1 MIVMFE
7 AVGLFVLGL
16 VLLALG
22 GDSIVKGASGLAQ
35 RFGASPFAAGLVLV
49 AFGTSLPELA
59 VNLQAVVRGQQALAL
74 GNAVGSNVV
83 NFGLTLGLA
92 ALAAPLLVRWRAL
105 APLLLV
111 LLLGTLAVIGLGLDG
126 VLSRGEGIVML
137 LAFVAVVA
145 YAIARTRSEA
155 PELQDA
161 IAAFAQTQ
169 THLGLNLVRVLI
181 ALVLM
186 HLGAYLIIGGDGLW
200 SLGASPALAAGF
212 GSPNAAIIGA
222 AMGLSPL
229 LTGLLPVAIGTALP
243 EAMAAVAAAR
253 RGQGDIVVGHVVGSS
268 LFNLLIVIGGMAAW
282 HSVPLPASF
291 VRFELPAAAV
301 FALMLYPMLR
311 GDLRVSKREGTIL
324 LVGLLGWIG
333 FEVLMLLR

>member
-1 MIVMFE
+1 MFE

-16 VLLALG
+16 LLLALG

-35 RFGASPFAAGLVLV
+35 RFGASPFAAGLILV

-59 VNLQAVVRGQQALAL
+59 VNLQAFVRGQQALAL
-74 GNAVGSNVV
+74 GNAVGSNVI

-105 APLLLV
+105 APLLVV
-111 LLLGTLAVIGLGLDG
+111 LLLGTVATIVLGLDG
-126 VLSRGEGIVML
+126 VLGRGEGLGML
-137 LAFVAVVA
+137 LVFVAVVA
-145 YAIARTRSEA
+145 FAAARTRREA

-161 IAAFAQTQ
+161 IAAFAMTQ

-181 ALVLM
+181 AVFLL
-186 HLGAYLIIGGDGLW
+186 HLGAYLIVGGNGLW
-200 SLGASPALAAGF
+200 SFGASPALSGGF

-243 EAMAAVAAAR
+243 EVAAAIAAAR
-253 RGQGDIVVGHVVGSS
+253 RGQGDIVAGHVIGSS
-268 LFNLLIVIGGMAAW
+268 LFNLLIVIGGMAALR
-282 HSVPLPASF
+282 SVPLPASF
-291 VRFELPAAAV
+291 VRFELPAAAA
-301 FALMLYPMLR
+301 FALMLYPMLK
-311 GDLRVSKREGTIL
+311 GDLRVSKREGAIL
-324 LVGLLGWIG
+324 LVALLVWVG
-333 FEVLMLLR
+333 FEIAMLRS

>member
-1 MIVMFE
+1 MFE

-16 VLLALG
+16 FLLALG

-59 VNLQAVVRGQQALAL
+59 VNLQAVLRGQQALAL

-92 ALAAPLLVRWRAL
+92 ALAAPLVVRWRAL
-105 APLLLV
+105 APLLAV
-111 LLLGTLAVIGLGLDG
+111 LLLGTLAVIGMGLDG
-126 VLSRGEGIVML
+126 ALSRVEGGVML
-137 LAFVAVVA
+137 VAFVAVVG
-145 YAIARTRSEA
+145 YAIVRTRREA
-155 PELQDA
+155 PELQEA
-161 IAAFAQTQ
+161 IAEFAQTQ

-181 ALVLM
+181 AALLL
-186 HLGAYLIIGGDGLW
+186 HLGAYLIVGGGGLW
-200 SLGASPALAAGF
+200 SLGAAAPAPGGGF

-222 AMGLSPL
+222 GLGLSPL

-243 EAMAAVAAAR
+243 EAAAAVAAAR
-253 RGQGDIVVGHVVGSS
+253 RGQGDIVVGHVIGSS
-268 LFNLLIVIGGMAAW
+268 LFNLLIVLGGMAAL
-282 HSVPLPASF
+282 HTVPLPESF

-311 GDLRVSKREGTIL
+311 GDLRISRREGAV
-324 LVGLLGWIG
+324 LVLALLGWIG
-333 FEVLMLLR
+333 FELLMLHR

>member
-1 MIVMFE
+1 MVE
-7 AVGLFVLGL
+7 AWGFFLLGL
-16 VLLALG
+16 AFLMLG
-22 GDSIVKGASGLAQ
+22 GDSVVKGASGLAKH
-35 RFGASPFAAGLVLV
+35 FALSPFTPGLVLV
-49 AFGTSLPELA
+49 AFATSIPELA
-59 VNLQAVVRGQQALAL
+59 VNARALAVGAQSLAL

-145 YAIARTRSEA
+145 YAIARTRREA

-181 ALVLM
+181 ALLLM
-186 HLGAYLIIGGDGLW
+186 HLGAYLIIGGNGLW

-212 GSPNAAIIGA
+212 GSPNAAIIG
-222 AMGLSPL
+222 
-229 LTGLLPVAIGTALP
+229 
-243 EAMAAVAAAR
+243 
-253 RGQGDIVVGHVVGSS
+253 
-268 LFNLLIVIGGMAAW
+268 
-282 HSVPLPASF
+282 
-291 VRFELPAAAV
+291 
-301 FALMLYPMLR
+301 
-311 GDLRVSKREGTIL
+311 
-324 LVGLLGWIG
+324 
-333 FEVLMLLR
+333 